1 LPEGISDE
9 VMLVYRLY
17 VQKHVHTAHA
27 MMAYYM
33 LWQII
38 TKQQQQ
44 RLKQYPLV
52 ISQFAIEN
60 CPFIDC
66 LPISHGHVQ

>member
-1 LPEGISDE
+1 
-9 VMLVYRLY
+9 MFFYRLY

-27 MMAYYM
+27 TMADYK
-33 LWQII
+33 LWQIT

-44 RLKQYPLV
+44 GLKQYPLV
-52 ISQFAIEN
+52 ISQFAIAN